1 MKQSLGIAGI
11 LVVLSVVIIV
21 GCQKGDMLNEGLAP
35 SQSTSRPLGDT
46 SYQNAYAVGRQVMA
60 QYFTIDPGK
69 SSAGSGI
76 IKSRPKEVLGA
87 GRDRLLGDSPA
98 RQIGKMQI
106 VQEGPAVTALVQV
119 MQQRQGSAPERQMGY
134 SQERYNYSMNPGN
147 SGPGDMEA
155 ATTPQQNE
163 TWINEK
169 RRRDLEGQILQD
181 LYSRLH
187 GTK

>member
-1 MKQSLGIAGI
+1 MKRYWNIMGLLAVLTVAMIA
-11 LVVLSVVIIV
+11 
-21 GCQKGDMLNEGLAP
+21 GCQKGDILNEGLAP
-35 SQSTSRPLGDT
+35 NQATSRMLGDT
-46 SYQNAYAVGRQVMA
+46 SYQQAYATGRQIMA
-60 QYFTIDPGK
+60 QYFSVDPAK
-69 SSAGSGI
+69 STAGSGI
-76 IKSRPKEVLGA
+76 VRCRPKEVLDA

-98 RQIGKMQI
+98 RQIATLQI

-134 SQERYNYSMNPGN
+134 SQERYNYNMNPGN
-147 SGPGDMEA
+147 TSPGDSEA

-163 TWINEK
+163 TWNNEK

-187 GTK
+187 GEK